1 MSLKIN
7 KYSRELYP
15 KINSKPKD
23 KCMKKIISIG
33 IMMSVMTIS
42 IAQTQTNISYEKI
55 KNAPAMRWNCPEIEK
70 YQNLLVSMK
79 NDDYKIYA
87 NNVKEKFELY
97 ANPSA
102 PA

>member
-1 MSLKIN
+1 
-7 KYSRELYP
+7 
-15 KINSKPKD
+15 
-23 KCMKKIISIG
+23 
-33 IMMSVMTIS
+33 MTIS

-102 PA
+102 PEDKYLITQAMLNIENPLFHTDNLLKYISSWIE

>member
-70 YQNLLVSMK
+70 SSCFY
-79 NDDYKIYA
+79 
-87 NNVKEKFELY
+87 EKR
-97 ANPSA
+97 
-102 PA
+102 